1 MLLTAEERELKFRRF
16 IKLKAQGMKRTRIMR
31 EIGKKLKNILTN
43 YLFNLKIAE
52 ISDKTY
58 AKWDRIDDDEEVF
71 ITKKRNAGRHRETT
85 AEDDN
90 ELRTQALANNWS
102 TLDELRQIP
111 VIANNPRLSTVSD
124 KTLQKRLKEGG
135 NK

>member
-1 MLLTAEERELKFRRF
+1 MPFTAEERELKFRRF

-58 AKWDRIDDDEEVF
+58 ATGFCDPSSRV
-71 ITKKRNAGRHRETT
+71 ITVN
-85 AEDDN
+85 
-90 ELRTQALANNWS
+90 
-102 TLDELRQIP
+102 IC
-111 VIANNPRLSTVSD
+111 
-124 KTLQKRLKEGG
+124 
-135 NK
+135 